1 MPVSSDTQT
10 SKSRLKKKAQESFFL
25 GPFEAPVHRTETI
38 LFEVLDIHFGP
49 NNQIVLKKFKGTARK
64 NQLFKERLKQ
74 PRSFLF
80 ALIHLLDRWFVGW
93 LVGWLV
99 RSFIHSFIHSF
110 THSSPKTRL
119 NKRTCFSKIDMNFS
133 LVLSS
138 SVTNTKK
145 PNKWS
150 DKRIPG
156 YLGNS

>member
-1 MPVSSDTQT
+1 MQYIEHEECRFHPISSIKE
-10 SKSRLKKKAQESFFL
+10 SVKKKGAGEFFL

-99 RSFIHSFIHSF
+99 GWFVCSFIHSFIHSLI
-110 THSSPKTRL
+110 HHQKQ
-119 NKRTCFSKIDMNFS
+119 D
-133 LVLSS
+133 
-138 SVTNTKK
+138 
-145 PNKWS
+145 
-150 DKRIPG
+150 
-156 YLGNS
+156 